1 MADIE
6 EREREKEPQRLSVI
20 GPDGVDGFG
29 QHHYKLGQFV
39 IIYYHSEIDWEY
51 CLEEDDGLLSV
62 FAGRAWIED
71 CAVLLM
77 STWKICDKAEWK
89 TLDEYSKWRD
99 SLPVWDKTPYFV
111 KMVDMG
117 GTRLMDCKTL
127 QPASKEEEERIMPK
141 LGFTRSKV

>member
-1 MADIE
+1 MTNTE
-6 EREREKEPQRLSVI
+6 EMERQRELKARCAL
-20 GPDGVDGFG
+20 GPDGVDEFG
-29 QHHYKLGQFV
+29 QCHYKLGQFV
-39 IIYYHSEIDWEY
+39 IIYYHGEIDWEY

-71 CAVLLM
+71 CDVLLM
-77 STWKICDKAEWK
+77 SAWKICDKAEWK

-117 GTRLMDCKTL
+117 GTRLMDCRTL
-127 QPASKEEEERIMPK
+127 QPSSKEEQERIMPK
-141 LGFTRSKV
+141 LGFSRTKV